1 MTLDCDV
8 IVVGGGVIGLSSAY
22 QLCKRGHKVILLE
35 QAPATNNIT
44 GGSHGDSRIIRHIHS
59 DPAHLPMAIASY
71 KQWRTLEHEVGSK
84 LFENHGLLWLSDKEG
99 AERRAKLLQQHNA
112 PHQVLDSKELKERY
126 SHFDYNDNWWSV
138 LDHTAGTIYARKCV
152 EALTNY
158 ITSHG
163 VTIKYNQKVTKWT
176 SQTNQVTV
184 STTTD
189 TFTAKSLVFATGAWL
204 STVVPNLAVKVT
216 PGLVGVFFWD
226 IEKEGQGLYNPQ
238 NKAPNLIISDF
249 EEEKELFMIPEADYK
264 NKVKFGLHLAEEFD
278 ILKKERPVHLLEKCK
293 KAAAE
298 HIKKHF
304 KHIKTTPSIETTCL
318 YANTDDRSYLI
329 DYHPQH
335 RNVVL
340 AGGFSGSGFK
350 FGPVVGEIVSDLVEN
365 KRTRFNI
372 TSFNVNRVIDYSKA
386 KL

>member
-1 MTLDCDV
+1 MTFDCDV

-22 QLCKRGHKVILLE
+22 RLCKRGHKVILLE
-35 QAPATNNIT
+35 QASETHNLA
-44 GGSHGDSRIIRHIHS
+44 GGSHGESRIIRVIHN
-59 DPAHLPMAIASY
+59 DPVHLPMAIESY

-176 SQTNQVTV
+176 SQNHQVTV
-184 STTTD
+184 STTTN
-189 TFTAKSLVFATGAWL
+189 TFTANSLVFATGAWL

-249 EEEKELFMIPEADYK
+249 EEKKGFFMIPEGDYK
-264 NKVKFGLHLAEEFD
+264 DKVKFIHNIADDFD
-278 ILKKERPVHLLEKCK
+278 ILKDRPVHLLEERK

-329 DYHPQH
+329 DYYPQH

-340 AGGFSGSGFK
+340 AGGFCGSGFK
-350 FGPVVGEIVSDLVEN
+350 FGPVVGEIVSDLVDN
-365 KRTRFNI
+365 RKSKFDI
-372 TSFNVNRVIDYSKA
+372 TSFSLDRDKH
-386 KL
+386 